1 MKLKKYIILFEGIG
15 TFLFAY
21 GIGCSSKEL
30 AIDFIHSATFLLAL
44 AISGEVTG
52 GYFNSSITI
61 AAYFNKKHRFL
72 APYLLGQILGGILGA
87 LFYTLLVGNTLTPY
101 KDQ

>member
-1 MKLKKYIILFEGIG
+1 
-15 TFLFAY
+15 LFAY
-21 GIGCSSKEL
+21 GIGCASKEL
-30 AIDFIHSATFLLAL
+30 AIDFIHSATLLLAL

-72 APYLLGQILGGILGA
+72 VPYLLGQIGGGTLGA
-87 LFYTLLVGNTLTPY
+87 LWYTVLLGNTFTPY
-101 KDQ
+101 VDQPTFDLIKFLIN